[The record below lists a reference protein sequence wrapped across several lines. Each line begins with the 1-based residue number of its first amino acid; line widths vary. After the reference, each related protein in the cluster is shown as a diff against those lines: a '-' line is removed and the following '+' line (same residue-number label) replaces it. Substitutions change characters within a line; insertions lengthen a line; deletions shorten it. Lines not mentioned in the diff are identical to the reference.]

1 MYRTQAIE
9 KLNKEEEAF
18 KGDRYGQC
26 IYKAVA
32 AALRDFCEQDDEFA
46 QAVVQTDRTLSDCVK
61 EVTKGVGNVLSD
73 LDAYRRA
80 AKFYFSTA
88 DVKFIMQLDLCGDLT
103 AGEAEK
109 RGKVIHLTLDD
120 LF

>member
-1 MYRTQAIE
+1 MYKSQAIE

-18 KGDRYGQC
+18 KGDSHGQC

-32 AALRDFCEQDDEFA
+32 AALRDFCAQDDEFA
-46 QAVVQTDRTLSDCVK
+46 QAVVQTDKTLSDCMK
-61 EVTKGVGNVLSD
+61 EVTKGAGSVLSD
-73 LDAYRRA
+73 IDAYRRA

-88 DVKFIMQLDLCGDLT
+88 DVRFTMQIDLCGDLD
-103 AGEAEK
+103 AGEAAQ
-109 RGKVIHLTLDD
+109 RGKVINLTLED

>member
-1 MYRTQAIE
+1 MFKEQAIE
-9 KLNKEEEAF
+9 KLNKEEKEF
-18 KGDRYGQC
+18 KGDSHGKC
-26 IYKAVA
+26 VYKAVA
-32 AALRDFCEQDDEFA
+32 EALRDFCTQDDEFA

-73 LDAYRRA
+73 LDAYRSA
-80 AKFYFSTA
+80 VKFYFSTA

-109 RGKVIHLTLDD
+109 RGVIHLTLDD